1 MTLKYQEAQE
11 ELISFEHTKEEE
23 RIQRGM
29 IEKEVLVWRERALE
43 AEKRLDEVKDEIDG
57 TKSQLYNQTAL
68 ETELNE
74 LRKARV
80 FFINT
85 LLSLQARD
93 INYILVN
100 KPN

>member
-23 RIQRGM
+23 RIKRGM

-57 TKSQLYNQTAL
+57 TKSQLCNQTAL
-68 ETELNE
+68 EAELNE

-85 LLSLQARD
+85 LL
-93 INYILVN
+93 
-100 KPN
+100 

>member
-57 TKSQLYNQTAL
+57 TKSQLCNQTAL
-68 ETELNE
+68 EAELNE

-80 FFINT
+80 FFINI
-85 LLSLQARD
+85 LL
-93 INYILVN
+93 
-100 KPN
+100 

>member
-57 TKSQLYNQTAL
+57 TKSQLCNQTAL
-68 ETELNE
+68 EAELNE

-85 LLSLQARD
+85 LIQLIS
-93 INYILVN
+93 Y
-100 KPN
+100 K